1 MLMPETRNHHKEKPE
16 ILHKKH
22 VSQSSLIQALAPTI
36 IEKNFKYLKEIL
48 CQLDYC
54 LIMQSPEIISRSAR
68 LPIDAEEDS
77 VHREG
82 GMISYLHEKISQW
95 IQTLLSAEDFQKL
108 PLIAEW
114 KTFSIGTGAKKYDT
128 DPFLNDHLKTLTI
141 NDRLLALVHSR
152 RTEFNHAEINAFCY
166 PQAILTELKKPS
178 LSSKK

>member
-1 MLMPETRNHHKEKPE
+1 MDEYIKIK
-16 ILHKKH
+16 
-22 VSQSSLIQALAPTI
+22 
-36 IEKNFKYLKEIL
+36 
-48 CQLDYC
+48 
-54 LIMQSPEIISRSAR
+54 SPEIISRSAR

-108 PLIAEW
+108 PLVAEW
-114 KTFSIGTGAKKYDT
+114 KTFSIGTEAKKCDI
-128 DPFLNDHLKTLTI
+128 DPFLNDRLQSLII
-141 NDRLLALVHSR
+141 NDRLLALIHSR

>member
-1 MLMPETRNHHKEKPE
+1 MDEYIKIK
-16 ILHKKH
+16 
-22 VSQSSLIQALAPTI
+22 
-36 IEKNFKYLKEIL
+36 
-48 CQLDYC
+48 
-54 LIMQSPEIISRSAR
+54 SPEIISRAAR

-108 PLIAEW
+108 PLVAEW
-114 KTFSIGTGAKKYDT
+114 KTFSIGTQAKKYDI
-128 DPFLNDHLKTLTI
+128 DPFLNDRLQSLII
-141 NDRLLALVHSR
+141 NDRLLALIHSR

>member
-1 MLMPETRNHHKEKPE
+1 MSNHSPGAGNNILIHKIDWIWERKSAE
-16 ILHKKH
+16 DAL
-22 VSQSSLIQALAPTI
+22 SEALRLESIQRLYENSAL
-36 IEKNFKYLKEIL
+36 
-48 CQLDYC
+48 LDEY
-54 LIMQSPEIISRSAR
+54 IKIKSPEIISRSAR

-95 IQTLLSAEDFQKL
+95 IQTLLSAENFQKL
-108 PLIAEW
+108 PLVAEW
-114 KTFSIGTGAKKYDT
+114 KTFSIGTEAKKYDI
-128 DPFLNDHLKTLTI
+128 DPFLNDRLQSLII
-141 NDRLLALVHSR
+141 NDRLLALIHSR